1 MLNIHQNITIAVSLK
16 AAFLV
21 TTIAGMTGLW
31 SAILAGTGAT
41 VLVTM
46 NALRRLKF
54 KVA

>member
-1 MLNIHQNITIAVSLK
+1 MRNIHQNITIAAGLK
-16 AAFLV
+16 AMFLV

-31 SAILAGTGAT
+31 PTILAETGAT